1 MINTRC
7 GKKSIVMDDKTKRF
21 LVFLKTS
28 EWNFDMK
35 WQINLKLITTG
46 GVVNTFNACVQ
57 RNFSIKFAV
66 FNLIIK
72 NKMRN
77 RFFKID
83 HAENCEVT
91 LWQRNDN
98 YSPYTDFKSDDN
110 LNTGITRNRIIL
122 NLTTRNF
129 FRYAI

>member
-1 MINTRC
+1 MNNDYKIYTILEILI
-7 GKKSIVMDDKTKRF
+7 KS
-21 LVFLKTS
+21 
-28 EWNFDMK
+28 
-35 WQINLKLITTG
+35 
-46 GVVNTFNACVQ
+46 
-57 RNFSIKFAV
+57 
-66 FNLIIK
+66 
-72 NKMRN
+72 
-77 RFFKID
+77 D

-98 YSPYTDFKSDDN
+98 YSRYTDFKSDDN